1 MEQYLTSEQVA
12 KLLQV
17 HPFTV
22 LKYLK
27 DGRIKGVKMGR
38 VYRIKESDV
47 EEFLCSASTKEKP
60 PEDPKPEATKPEA
73 PKKAQKSKKEFHELE
88 TEEEPTANEYYK
100 II

>member
-27 DGRIKGVKMGR
+27 SGKIKGVKIGR

-47 EEFLCSASTKEKP
+47 ESFLRGANIIIDTEENNPKKTEEKIPQEKRTVP
-60 PEDPKPEATKPEA
+60 PQEEEATD
-73 PKKAQKSKKEFHELE
+73 
-88 TEEEPTANEYYK
+88 YYEV
-100 II
+100 I